1 MEEKA
6 CAEEEAMV
14 IEIDSAPGVPGT
26 VFVEDYDRI
35 QEDQPEEAHETMQ
48 MVEGVVGKQGQG
60 AEPLFDHSYAQVGHT
75 SHLPTL
81 SQPGVLTPSAKSL
94 HTSEKANR
102 EGSVVKKETK
112 LGVKKEEDE

>member
-1 MEEKA
+1 MKRLNVEKVALAGGERLAEEEEKAIAETKRSAMEERRKARVERVAMEEKA

-26 VFVEDYDRI
+26 VFVGDYDRI

-60 AEPLFDHSYAQVGHT
+60 AEPLFDHCDK
-75 SHLPTL
+75 
-81 SQPGVLTPSAKSL
+81 PS
-94 HTSEKANR
+94 
-102 EGSVVKKETK
+102 
-112 LGVKKEEDE
+112 